1 VDFLGITFVCFATVS
16 CSIICNNSV
25 TCYCWEEI
33 MERKLAK
40 IVIVDAI
47 NSIENADAIEVAKI
61 GGWNVVVKK
70 GEFLP
75 LQKAV
80 YFEIDSWIPEH
91 IAPFLFEGKEFNGVN
106 GARLRTKKLRGVIS
120 QGLLIPL
127 PELYTSLEEGT
138 DVTELFGVQKWEK
151 PLPEQLRGMAKGN
164 FPSFIPKTDQERI
177 QNLTREIVEYADEL
191 FEVSIKLDG
200 SSITVFVYNGE
211 NGVCSRNIELKEDDS
226 NAFWKIA
233 KELDLHSKIKKTGR
247 NLALQ
252 GEMLAPNIQSNYEKV
267 DKLCMFVYDV
277 YDIDRGC
284 YLLPDERQKLCDD
297 LEIKQVPIIGYINL
311 VAYTDDILA
320 MAEGEGMNAGV
331 KREGLVFKHMDSDF
345 SFKAISNSYLL
356 KNNG

>member
-1 VDFLGITFVCFATVS
+1 
-16 CSIICNNSV
+16 
-25 TCYCWEEI
+25 

-40 IVIVDAI
+40 IVSIDAI
-47 NSIENADAIEVAKI
+47 LPIENADAIEVAKI

-70 GEFLP
+70 GEFTP

-91 IAPFLFEGKEFNGVN
+91 IAPFLFEGKEFNGVK

-120 QGLLIPL
+120 QGLLIPV
-127 PELYTSLEEGT
+127 PEQYYTLEEGT

-164 FPSFIPKTDQERI
+164 FPSFIPKTDQERV
-177 QNLTREIVEYADEL
+177 QNLTKEIAEYADEL

-211 NGVCSRNIELKEDDS
+211 DGVCSRNLELKEDDN

-233 KELDLHSKIKKTGR
+233 KELDLHHKIKLTGR
-247 NLALQ
+247 NFAVQ
-252 GEMLAPNIQSNYEKV
+252 GEMLSPSIQGNWEKV
-267 DKLCMFVYDV
+267 DKLCMYVYDV
-277 YDIDRGC
+277 YDIDKGC
-284 YLLPDERQKLCDD
+284 YLLPSERIKFCRELDIPHVPTIMTHKL
-297 LEIKQVPIIGYINL
+297 ESNVQ
-311 VAYTDDILA
+311 AILD
-320 MAEGEGMNAGV
+320 MAEGEGMNKGV
-331 KREGLVFKHMDSDF
+331 KREGLVFKHMISDF

-356 KNNG
+356 KNKDA

>member
-1 VDFLGITFVCFATVS
+1 MD
-16 CSIICNNSV
+16 
-25 TCYCWEEI
+25 
-33 MERKLAK
+33 RKLAK
-40 IVIVDAI
+40 IVSIDAI
-47 NSIENADAIEVAKI
+47 LPIESADAIEVAKI

-91 IAPFLFEGKEFNGVN
+91 IAPFLFEGKEFNGVK

-120 QGLLIPL
+120 QGLLIPV
-127 PELYTSLEEGT
+127 PEQYYTLEEGT
-138 DVTELFGVQKWEK
+138 DVTKLFGVQKWEK
-151 PLPEQLRGMAKGN
+151 PVPEQLRGMAVPEQLRGMAKGN

-177 QNLTREIVEYADEL
+177 QNLTKEIVEYADEL

-200 SSITVFVYNGE
+200 SSITVFVCDGE
-211 NGVCSRNIELKEDDS
+211 NGVCSRNLELKEDDN

-284 YLLPDERQKLCDD
+284 YLLPYERQKLCDD

-311 VAYTDDILA
+311 VANTDDILA
-320 MAEGEGMNAGV
+320 MAEGEGMNKGV